1 MGITAPGEEMEEAL
15 LILGRAA
22 PTRSKDVDAAQRNPL
37 NHVLSTYYLPWPLV
51 GGEDAVQ

>member
-1 MGITAPGEEMEEAL
+1 MGITAPREEMEEAL